1 MNARSDSEAIS
12 LRIPWIARLAPA
24 AALLLGA
31 AVLVAWAI
39 HALEPQIAL
48 PKLRSMKCNAA
59 VLFTLIGVVLFFC
72 QRPYARWSRN
82 VIRVCSGLV
91 LIAASLT
98 IFEFVTGRDLGIDE
112 LLQLDDTS
120 RQLPGRMALA
130 TAISF
135 LGLAGSTF
143 LVTFKSRAA
152 HRLAQ
157 SLLLV
162 PMLISL
168 FVVIGYFYGSSM
180 VYLNFGQTS
189 TTLFGAAAFVLCS
202 IAVLFSRDDLE
213 LIAPFRTGRMGGLMA
228 KVSFPGL
235 ILIPILF
242 GWLLVKG
249 EELGYVGTSS
259 GAAIYV
265 VVIVALFARIEWY
278 SSKLLNE
285 VDRQRGDAQ
294 RRENEFRETSNLD
307 PLTSVLNRRG
317 LWDRIEAEWNR
328 ALRCGEPLA
337 FMLLDVDYFK
347 QINDA
352 YGHKIGDSVVKSVAQ
367 VLIKTCRSFDIV
379 ARYGGDEFSIV
390 AVNADEATALK
401 IAERIHRSLAGST
414 IHVGGKSI
422 RVTAS
427 VGISQCFGENDT
439 IEGLIDRADQALLA
453 AKRSGRKK
461 SICHSKLSEDD
472 RKASQLAAEEF
483 GSGDQ
488 AEAVAGAS

>member
-1 MNARSDSEAIS
+1 MTARTDSEAIS
-12 LRIPWIARLAPA
+12 LSTPWIARLAPP

-39 HALEPQIAL
+39 HALEPQIVL
-48 PKLRSMKCNAA
+48 PKLRSMKCNTA
-59 VLFTLIGVVLFFC
+59 VLFTLVGLALFFC
-72 QRPYARWSRN
+72 QRPYAAWSRY
-82 VIRVCSGLV
+82 VIRACSVVV

-98 IFEFVTGRDLGIDE
+98 ILEFVTGSDLGIDE

-120 RQLPGRMALA
+120 RHLPGRMALA

-135 LGLAGSTF
+135 VGLAGSTL

-152 HRLAQ
+152 HRIAQ

-168 FVVIGYFYGSSM
+168 FVVIGYFYGSSV

-189 TTLFGAAAFVLCS
+189 TTLYGATAFVLCS
-202 IAVLFSRDDLE
+202 IAVLFSRNDLE
-213 LIAPFRTGRMGGLMA
+213 LVAPFRTERMGGLMA

-249 EELGYVGTSS
+249 EELGYFGTAS

-285 VDRQRGDAQ
+285 VDRQRSEAQ

-307 PLTSVLNRRG
+307 PLTNVLNRRG

-328 ALRCGEPLA
+328 GLRCGEPLA

-347 QINDA
+347 KINDSF
-352 YGHKIGDSVVKSVAQ
+352 GHKIGDSVVKSVAD
-367 VLIKTCRSFDIV
+367 VLVKTCRSFDIV

-390 AVNADEATALK
+390 VVNADEATALK
-401 IAERIHRSLAGST
+401 IAQRIRRSLAESS
-414 IHVGGKSI
+414 IHIGGKSI
-422 RVTAS
+422 RVTTS
-427 VGISQCFGENDT
+427 IGISQCLGENDS
-439 IEGLIDRADQALLA
+439 IESLIDRADHALLA
-453 AKRSGRKK
+453 AKRSGRNQ
-461 SICHSKLSEDD
+461 SICYSKLSEED
-472 RKASQLAAEEF
+472 RKASGLTVEELD
-483 GSGDQ
+483 GHS
-488 AEAVAGAS
+488 EAVVPAT

>member
-1 MNARSDSEAIS
+1 MNARTDSEAIS

-31 AVLVAWAI
+31 VVLVAWAI
-39 HALEPQIAL
+39 HALEPQIVL
-48 PKLRSMKCNAA
+48 SKMRSMKCNTA
-59 VLFTLIGVVLFFC
+59 VLFTLVGVALFFC
-72 QRPYARWSRN
+72 QRPYARWSRYI
-82 VIRVCSGLV
+82 IRVCSGLV

-98 IFEFVTGRDLGIDE
+98 VLEFITGSDLGIDE

-135 LGLAGSTF
+135 MGLGGSSL

-152 HRLAQ
+152 HRIAQ

-202 IAVLFSRDDLE
+202 IAMLFSRNDLE
-213 LIAPFRTGRMGGLMA
+213 LVAPFRTGRMGGLMA

-285 VDRQRGDAQ
+285 VDRQRSDAQ

-317 LWDRIEAEWNR
+317 LWDRIEGEWNR

-337 FMLLDVDYFK
+337 FMLLDVDHFK
-347 QINDA
+347 KINDS
-352 YGHKIGDSVVKSVAQ
+352 YGHKIGDSVVKSVAD
-367 VLIKTCRSFDIV
+367 VLKRTCRSFDIV

-401 IAERIHRSLAGST
+401 ISERIRRSLADSP
-414 IHVGGKSI
+414 IHIGGKSI
-422 RVTAS
+422 RITAS
-427 VGISQCFGENDT
+427 MGITQCLGESDT
-439 IEGLIDRADQALLA
+439 IECLIDRADHALLA
-453 AKRSGRKK
+453 AKRSGRNQ
-461 SICHSKLSEDD
+461 SLCYSKLGDED
-472 RKASQLAAEEF
+472 RQASQLAIEEF
-483 GSGDQ
+483 DNDGQ
-488 AEAVAGAS
+488 AEAVAATT